1 MILAS
6 VVLSQAQTFD
16 YPIRM
21 VNGQEVYE
29 YPVQKSEGLYR
40 ISVNFGVT
48 QEELI
53 RLNPELKTSGLK
65 YGQTILVPVKRNQ
78 TPPKESTLPLAKKDT
93 VVPVRKDSVPPI
105 KKEAI
110 VAKHSVADRPERN
123 EGKKDVVQTKTE
135 PTPMPLP
142 KQAIK
147 QGQYKQE
154 EEVFFEEDT
163 MFVMEPETTPAAKHV
178 LKLALL
184 LPLQA
189 DAQMYDVRMERFLK
203 FYEGVLLGL
212 REEKRADWK
221 FEVYVYDV
229 GKTEYKLRKAL
240 ALPEMPGMNAVIGPA
255 YSEQIPAASAFM
267 KQHGIIC
274 LLPFT
279 NGVDDLESNKYLL
292 QYNPIVP
299 EGMRVVQFKREVDDN
314 WAEFDGLM
322 STWFGV
328 RTPSGSRPRY
338 DILGYDLTKY
348 FIPAV
353 LNALDAKTDEAWQQA
368 LETEYDGLQSTMR
381 FKRVGEGGFM
391 NTPLKVLPRPGA
403 TTTTETTTETND

>member
-16 YPIRM
+16 YPIRV

-53 RLNPELKTSGLK
+53 KLNPELKTTGLK

-78 TPPKESTLPLAKKDT
+78 APPKDSALPLAKRDT
-93 VVPVRKDSVPPI
+93 VAPVKADTMPRL
-105 KKEAI
+105 KKE
-110 VAKHSVADRPERN
+110 VFAKGEVLAKRVPLDE
-123 EGKKDVVQTKTE
+123 KQDVM
-135 PTPMPLP
+135 PMPLP
-142 KQAIK
+142 KQAFK
-147 QGQYKQE
+147 QGNPKPE

-163 MFVMEPETTPAAKHV
+163 MFVLEAETVGPSHV
-178 LKLALL
+178 LRLALL

-229 GKTEYKLRKAL
+229 GKTEYKLRKTL
-240 ALPEMPGMNAVIGPA
+240 ALPEMAEMNAIIGPA
-255 YSEQIPAASAFM
+255 YSEQIPAASEFM

-279 NGVDDLESNKYLL
+279 NGVDGLESNKYLL
-292 QYNPIVP
+292 QYNPAVP
-299 EGMRVVQFKREVDDN
+299 EGMRVVQFKREVDGN
-314 WAEFDGLM
+314 WADFDGLM
-322 STWFGV
+322 STYFGV
-328 RTPSGSRPRY
+328 RAPSQSRPRY

-348 FIPAV
+348 FVPAV
-353 LNALDAKTDEAWQQA
+353 LNALQAESDEAWQQA

-381 FKRVGEGGFM
+381 FQRVGEGGFM
-391 NTPLKVLPRPGA
+391 NTPLRVLPRAAA
-403 TTTTETTTETND
+403 TPVETNDEQK

>member
-1 MILAS
+1 
-6 VVLSQAQTFD
+6 
-16 YPIRM
+16 
-21 VNGQEVYE
+21 
-29 YPVQKSEGLYR
+29 VQKSEGLYR

-53 RLNPELKTSGLK
+53 KLNPELKTTGLK

-78 TPPKESTLPLAKKDT
+78 APPKDSPLPLAKRDT
-93 VVPVRKDSVPPI
+93 VVPVKADTMPRL
-105 KKEAI
+105 KKE
-110 VAKHSVADRPERN
+110 VFTKGEVPAKRVPLDE
-123 EGKKDVVQTKTE
+123 KQDVM
-135 PTPMPLP
+135 PMPLP
-142 KQAIK
+142 KQAFK
-147 QGQYKQE
+147 QGNPKPE

-163 MFVMEPETTPAAKHV
+163 MFVLEAEPVGPSHV
-178 LKLALL
+178 LRLALL

-229 GKTEYKLRKAL
+229 GKTEYKLRKTL
-240 ALPEMPGMNAVIGPA
+240 ALPEMAEMNAIIGPA
-255 YSEQIPAASAFM
+255 YSEQIPAASEFM

-279 NGVDDLESNKYLL
+279 NGVDGLESNKYLL
-292 QYNPIVP
+292 QYNPAVP
-299 EGMRVVQFKREVDDN
+299 EGRRVVQCMREVDGD
-314 WAEFDGLM
+314 WADFDGLM
-322 STWFGV
+322 STYFGV
-328 RTPSGSRPRY
+328 HAPSQSRPRY

-348 FIPAV
+348 FVPAV
-353 LNALDAKTDEAWQQA
+353 LNALQAENDEAWQRA

-381 FKRVGEGGFM
+381 FQRVGEGGFM
-391 NTPLKVLPRPGA
+391 NTPLRVMPKVTA
-403 TTTTETTTETND
+403 TSSETNDEQK

>member
-1 MILAS
+1 MKRILFVIVILAS

-16 YPIRM
+16 YPIRV

-53 RLNPELKTSGLK
+53 KLNPELKTTGLK

-78 TPPKESTLPLAKKDT
+78 APPKDSALPLAKRDT
-93 VVPVRKDSVPPI
+93 VVPVKADTMPRL
-105 KKEAI
+105 KKE
-110 VAKHSVADRPERN
+110 VFAKGEVPAKKVPLDEKRN
-123 EGKKDVVQTKTE
+123 VV
-135 PTPMPLP
+135 PMPLP
-142 KQAIK
+142 KQAFK
-147 QGQYKQE
+147 QGNPKPE

-163 MFVMEPETTPAAKHV
+163 MFVLEAEPVGPNHV
-178 LKLALL
+178 LRLALL

-229 GKTEYKLRKAL
+229 GKTEYKLRKTL
-240 ALPEMPGMNAVIGPA
+240 ALPEMAEMNAIIGPA
-255 YSEQIPAASAFM
+255 YSEQIPAASEFM

-279 NGVDDLESNKYLL
+279 NGVDGLESNKYLL
-292 QYNPIVP
+292 QYNPAVP
-299 EGMRVVQFKREVDDN
+299 EGMRVVQFKREVDGN
-314 WAEFDGLM
+314 WADFDGLM
-322 STWFGV
+322 STYFGGHA
-328 RTPSGSRPRY
+328 PSQSRPRY

-348 FIPAV
+348 FVPAV
-353 LNALDAKTDEAWQQA
+353 LNALQAENDEAWQRA

-381 FKRVGEGGFM
+381 FQRVGEGGFM
-391 NTPLKVLPRPGA
+391 NTPLRVMPRVTA
-403 TTTTETTTETND
+403 TSSETNDEQK

>member
-16 YPIRM
+16 YPIRV

-53 RLNPELKTSGLK
+53 KLNPELKTTGLK

-78 TPPKESTLPLAKKDT
+78 APPKDSALPLAKRDT
-93 VVPVRKDSVPPI
+93 VVPVKADTMPRL
-105 KKEAI
+105 KKE
-110 VAKHSVADRPERN
+110 VFAKGEVPA
-123 EGKKDVVQTKTE
+123 KKVPLDEKQHVM
-135 PTPMPLP
+135 PMPLP
-142 KQAIK
+142 KQAFK
-147 QGQYKQE
+147 QGNPKPE

-163 MFVMEPETTPAAKHV
+163 MFVLAAEPVGPSHV
-178 LKLALL
+178 LRLALL

-229 GKTEYKLRKAL
+229 GKTEYKLRKTL
-240 ALPEMPGMNAVIGPA
+240 ALPEMAEMNAIIGPA
-255 YSEQIPAASAFM
+255 YSEQIPAASEFM

-279 NGVDDLESNKYLL
+279 NGVDGLESNKYLL
-292 QYNPIVP
+292 QYNPAVP
-299 EGMRVVQFKREVDDN
+299 EGMRVVQFKREVDGN
-314 WAEFDGLM
+314 WADFDGLM
-322 STWFGV
+322 STYFGV
-328 RTPSGSRPRY
+328 HAPSQSRPRY

-348 FIPAV
+348 FVPAV
-353 LNALDAKTDEAWQQA
+353 LNALQAEDDEAWQQA

-381 FKRVGEGGFM
+381 FQRVGEGGFM
-391 NTPLKVLPRPGA
+391 NTPLRVMPKVTA
-403 TTTTETTTETND
+403 TSSETNDEQK

>member
-16 YPIRM
+16 YPIRV

-53 RLNPELKTSGLK
+53 RLNPELKTTGLK

-78 TPPKESTLPLAKKDT
+78 APPKESTLPLKKALVPAKKDT
-93 VVPVRKDSVPPI
+93 VVSPPQQ
-105 KKEAI
+105 AM
-110 VAKHSVADRPERN
+110 
-123 EGKKDVVQTKTE
+123 
-135 PTPMPLP
+135 PMPLP
-142 KQAIK
+142 KQVIK
-147 QGQYKQE
+147 QVQPKQ
-154 EEVFFEEDT
+154 EEVFFDEDT
-163 MFVMEPETTPAAKHV
+163 MFVMEQDTTVAPKHT

-189 DAQMYDVRMERFLK
+189 DAQMYDARMERFLK

-229 GKTEYKLRKAL
+229 GKSEYKLRKTL
-240 ALPEMPGMNAVIGPA
+240 ALPEMAEMNAIIGPA
-255 YSEQIPAASAFM
+255 YSEQIPAASEFVR
-267 KQHGIIC
+267 QHGIIC

-279 NGVDDLESNKYLL
+279 NGVDDLERNKYLL
-292 QYNPIVP
+292 QNNPAVP
-299 EGMRVVQFKREVDDN
+299 EGMRVIQFKREVDDN
-314 WAEFDGLM
+314 WDDFDGLM
-322 STWFGV
+322 SAYFGV
-328 RTPSGSRPRY
+328 RTPSQTRPRY
-338 DILGYDLTKY
+338 DILGYDLTRY

-403 TTTTETTTETND
+403 TPETNNTEESK

>member
-16 YPIRM
+16 YPIRV

-53 RLNPELKTSGLK
+53 RLNPELKTTSLK

-78 TPPKESTLPLAKKDT
+78 APPKESTLPLKKALVSAKKDT
-93 VVPVRKDSVPPI
+93 VVPPPQQ
-105 KKEAI
+105 A
-110 VAKHSVADRPERN
+110 
-123 EGKKDVVQTKTE
+123 
-135 PTPMPLP
+135 TPLPLP
-142 KQAIK
+142 KQVIK
-147 QGQYKQE
+147 QVQPKQ
-154 EEVFFEEDT
+154 EEVFFDEDT
-163 MFVMEPETTPAAKHV
+163 MFVMEQDTTVAPKHT

-189 DAQMYDVRMERFLK
+189 DAQMYDARMERFLK

-229 GKTEYKLRKAL
+229 GKSEYKLRKTL
-240 ALPEMPGMNAVIGPA
+240 ALPEMAEMNAIIGPA
-255 YSEQIPAASAFM
+255 YSEQIPAASEFVR
-267 KQHGIIC
+267 QHSIIC

-279 NGVDDLESNKYLL
+279 NGVDDLERNKYLL
-292 QYNPIVP
+292 QNNPAVP
-299 EGMRVVQFKREVDDN
+299 EGMRVIQFKREVDDN
-314 WAEFDGLM
+314 WDDFDGLM
-322 STWFGV
+322 STYFGV
-328 RTPSGSRPRY
+328 RTPSQTRPRY

-403 TTTTETTTETND
+403 TPETNNTEESK

>member
-6 VVLSQAQTFD
+6 VVLGQAQTFD
-16 YPIRM
+16 YPIRV

-53 RLNPELKTSGLK
+53 KLNPELKTSGLK

-78 TPPKESTLPLAKKDT
+78 APPKNSTLPLAKPDT
-93 VVPVRKDSVPPI
+93 VVPVKKDTVTPVKKGPLEVRKEVASA
-105 KKEAI
+105 KKEVREEKE
-110 VAKHSVADRPERN
+110 VAPV
-123 EGKKDVVQTKTE
+123 
-135 PTPMPLP
+135 PLP
-142 KQAIK
+142 KQVIK
-147 QGQYKQE
+147 QGKPKQE

-163 MFVMEPETTPAAKHV
+163 MFVMEAETATPSHV
-178 LKLALL
+178 LRLALL

-229 GKTEYKLRKAL
+229 GKTEFKLRKAL
-240 ALPEMPGMNAVIGPA
+240 ALPEMAEMNAIIGPA
-255 YSEQIPAASAFM
+255 YSEQIPAASEFM
-267 KQHGIIC
+267 KQHRIIC

-292 QYNPIVP
+292 QYNPVVP

-314 WAEFDGLM
+314 WADFDGLM
-322 STWFGV
+322 STYFGV
-328 RTPSGSRPRY
+328 RAPSQSRPRY

-348 FIPAV
+348 FVPAV
-353 LNALDAKTDEAWQQA
+353 LNALQAESDEAWQQA

-381 FKRVGEGGFM
+381 FQRVGEGGFM
-391 NTPLKVLPRPGA
+391 NTPLRVLPRAAA
-403 TTTTETTTETND
+403 TPVETNEEQK

>member
-1 MILAS
+1 MKRIVFVIVILAS

-16 YPIRM
+16 YPIRV

-53 RLNPELKTSGLK
+53 KLNPELKTTGLK

-78 TPPKESTLPLAKKDT
+78 APPKDSALPLAKRDT
-93 VVPVRKDSVPPI
+93 VVPVKADTMPRL
-105 KKEAI
+105 KKE
-110 VAKHSVADRPERN
+110 VFTKGEVPAKRVPLDE
-123 EGKKDVVQTKTE
+123 KQDVM
-135 PTPMPLP
+135 PMPLP
-142 KQAIK
+142 KQAFK
-147 QGQYKQE
+147 QGNPKPE

-163 MFVMEPETTPAAKHV
+163 MFVLEAEPVGQSHV
-178 LKLALL
+178 LRLALL

-212 REEKRADWK
+212 REEKRTDWK

-229 GKTEYKLRKAL
+229 GKTEYKLRKTL
-240 ALPEMPGMNAVIGPA
+240 ALPEMAKMNAIIGPA
-255 YSEQIPAASAFM
+255 YSEQIPAASEFM

-279 NGVDDLESNKYLL
+279 NGVDGLESNKYLL
-292 QYNPIVP
+292 QYNPAVP
-299 EGMRVVQFKREVDDN
+299 EGMRVVQFKREVDGN
-314 WAEFDGLM
+314 WADFDGLM
-322 STWFGV
+322 STYFGV
-328 RTPSGSRPRY
+328 HAPSQSRPRY

-348 FIPAV
+348 FVPAV
-353 LNALDAKTDEAWQQA
+353 LNALQAENDEAWQRA

-381 FKRVGEGGFM
+381 FQRVGEGGFM
-391 NTPLKVLPRPGA
+391 NTPLRVMPRVTA
-403 TTTTETTTETND
+403 TSSETNDEQK

>member
-1 MILAS
+1 MKRILFVIVILAT

-16 YPIRM
+16 YPIRV

-53 RLNPELKTSGLK
+53 KLNPELKTTGLK

-78 TPPKESTLPLAKKDT
+78 APPKDSALPLAKRDT
-93 VVPVRKDSVPPI
+93 LAPVKADTMPRL
-105 KKEAI
+105 KKE
-110 VAKHSVADRPERN
+110 VFTKGEVLAKRVPLDE
-123 EGKKDVVQTKTE
+123 KQDVM
-135 PTPMPLP
+135 PMPLP
-142 KQAIK
+142 KQAFK
-147 QGQYKQE
+147 QGNPKPE

-163 MFVMEPETTPAAKHV
+163 MFVLEAEPVGQSHV
-178 LKLALL
+178 LRLALL

-229 GKTEYKLRKAL
+229 GKTEYKLRKTL
-240 ALPEMPGMNAVIGPA
+240 ALPEMAEMNAIIGPA
-255 YSEQIPAASAFM
+255 YSEQIPAASEFM

-279 NGVDDLESNKYLL
+279 NGVDGLESNKYLL
-292 QYNPIVP
+292 QYNPAVP
-299 EGMRVVQFKREVDDN
+299 EGMRVVQFKREVDGN
-314 WAEFDGLM
+314 WADFDGLM
-322 STWFGV
+322 STYFGV
-328 RTPSGSRPRY
+328 HAPSQSRPRY

-348 FIPAV
+348 FVPAV
-353 LNALDAKTDEAWQQA
+353 LNALQAENDEAWQRA

-381 FKRVGEGGFM
+381 FQRVGEGGFM
-391 NTPLKVLPRPGA
+391 NTPLRVMPRVTA
-403 TTTTETTTETND
+403 TSSETNDEQK

>member
-6 VVLSQAQTFD
+6 AVLSQAQVFD
-16 YPIRM
+16 YPIRV

-53 RLNPELKTSGLK
+53 KLNPDLKTSGLK

-78 TPPKESTLPLAKKDT
+78 APPKNSTLPLAKQDPVTPAKKEAEPQVKKVPLEVKKE
-93 VVPVRKDSVPPI
+93 VVPV
-105 KKEAI
+105 KKEDQEKKE
-110 VAKHSVADRPERN
+110 VAA
-123 EGKKDVVQTKTE
+123 
-135 PTPMPLP
+135 MPLP
-142 KQAIK
+142 KLAFKQATPK
-147 QGQYKQE
+147 PD

-163 MFVMEPETTPAAKHV
+163 VFVLESESAGPHHV
-178 LKLALL
+178 LRLALL

-229 GKTEYKLRKAL
+229 GKTEYKLRKTL
-240 ALPEMPGMNAVIGPA
+240 AQPEMAKMNAIIGPA
-255 YSEQIPAASAFM
+255 YSEQIPVASEFV

-279 NGVDDLESNKYLL
+279 NGVDDLERNRFLL
-292 QYNPIVP
+292 QYNPVVP

-314 WAEFDGLM
+314 WADFDGLM
-322 STWFGV
+322 STYFGV
-328 RTPSGSRPRY
+328 RTPSQSRPRY

-348 FIPAV
+348 FVPAV
-353 LNALDAKTDEAWQQA
+353 LNALQAESSETWQQA

-381 FKRVGEGGFM
+381 FQRVGEGGFM
-391 NTPLKVLPRPGA
+391 NTPLKLIPRAVATTTENNNA
-403 TTTTETTTETND
+403 TTTTENNEESK

>member
-1 MILAS
+1 MKRILFVIVILAS

-16 YPIRM
+16 YPIRV

-53 RLNPELKTSGLK
+53 KLNPELKTTGLK

-78 TPPKESTLPLAKKDT
+78 APPKDSALPLAKRDT
-93 VVPVRKDSVPPI
+93 LAPVKADTMPRL
-105 KKEAI
+105 KKE
-110 VAKHSVADRPERN
+110 VFAKGEVPA
-123 EGKKDVVQTKTE
+123 KKVPLDEKQDVM
-135 PTPMPLP
+135 PMPLP
-142 KQAIK
+142 KQAFK
-147 QGQYKQE
+147 QGNPKPE

-163 MFVMEPETTPAAKHV
+163 MFVLEAEPVWPSHV
-178 LKLALL
+178 LRLALL

-229 GKTEYKLRKAL
+229 GKTEYKLRKTL
-240 ALPEMPGMNAVIGPA
+240 ALPEMAEMNAIIGPA
-255 YSEQIPAASAFM
+255 YSEQIPAASEFM

-279 NGVDDLESNKYLL
+279 NGVDGLESNKYLL
-292 QYNPIVP
+292 QYNPAVP
-299 EGMRVVQFKREVDDN
+299 EGMRVVQFKREVDGN
-314 WAEFDGLM
+314 WADFDGLM
-322 STWFGV
+322 STYFGV
-328 RTPSGSRPRY
+328 HAPSQSRPRY

-348 FIPAV
+348 FVPAV
-353 LNALDAKTDEAWQQA
+353 LNALQAENDEAWQRA

-381 FKRVGEGGFM
+381 FQRVGEGGFM
-391 NTPLKVLPRPGA
+391 NTPLRVMPRVTA
-403 TTTTETTTETND
+403 TSSETNDEQK

>member
-1 MILAS
+1 MKRILLVIVILAS

-16 YPIRM
+16 YPIRV

-53 RLNPELKTSGLK
+53 KLNPELKTTGLK

-78 TPPKESTLPLAKKDT
+78 APPKDSALPLAKRDT
-93 VVPVRKDSVPPI
+93 VAPVKADTMPRL
-105 KKEAI
+105 KKE
-110 VAKHSVADRPERN
+110 VFTKGEVLAKRVPLDE
-123 EGKKDVVQTKTE
+123 KQDVM
-135 PTPMPLP
+135 PMPLP
-142 KQAIK
+142 KQAFK
-147 QGQYKQE
+147 QGNPKPE

-163 MFVMEPETTPAAKHV
+163 MFVLEAEPVGPSHV
-178 LKLALL
+178 LRLALL

-229 GKTEYKLRKAL
+229 GKTEYKLRKTL
-240 ALPEMPGMNAVIGPA
+240 ALPEMAEMNAIIGPA
-255 YSEQIPAASAFM
+255 YSEQIPAASEFM

-279 NGVDDLESNKYLL
+279 NGVDGLESNKYLL
-292 QYNPIVP
+292 QYNPAVP
-299 EGMRVVQFKREVDDN
+299 EGMRVVQFKREVDGN
-314 WAEFDGLM
+314 WADFDGLM
-322 STWFGV
+322 STYFGV
-328 RTPSGSRPRY
+328 HAPSQSRPRY

-348 FIPAV
+348 FVPAV
-353 LNALDAKTDEAWQQA
+353 LNALQAENDEAWQRA

-381 FKRVGEGGFM
+381 FQRVGEGGFM
-391 NTPLKVLPRPGA
+391 NTPLRVMPKVTA
-403 TTTTETTTETND
+403 TSSETNDEQK

>member
-1 MILAS
+1 MILVCA
-6 VVLSQAQTFD
+6 VLSQAQTFD
-16 YPIRM
+16 YPIRV

-53 RLNPELKTSGLK
+53 KLNPELKTTGLK
-65 YGQTILVPVKRNQ
+65 FGQTILVPVKRNQ
-78 TPPKESTLPLAKKDT
+78 APPKESTLPLAKRDT
-93 VVPVRKDSVPPI
+93 VVPVKTDTVPPVKI
-105 KKEAI
+105 DTVPPVKKRSMEVKKEVPVKRESI
-110 VAKHSVADRPERN
+110 NREI
-123 EGKKDVVQTKTE
+123 
-135 PTPMPLP
+135 TPIPLP
-142 KQAIK
+142 KQAFK
-147 QGQYKQE
+147 PENKKSE

-163 MFVMEPETTPAAKHV
+163 MFVVESEAAEPSHV
-178 LKLALL
+178 LRLALL

-229 GKTEYKLRKAL
+229 GKTEFKLRKVL
-240 ALPEMPGMNAVIGPA
+240 ALPEMAQMNAIIGPA
-255 YSEQIPAASAFM
+255 YSEQIPAASEFM
-267 KQHGIIC
+267 KQHRIIC

-292 QYNPIVP
+292 QYNPVVP

-314 WAEFDGLM
+314 WAGFDGLM
-322 STWFGV
+322 STYFGV
-328 RTPSGSRPRY
+328 RTPSQSRPRY

-348 FIPAV
+348 FVPAV
-353 LNALDAKTDEAWQQA
+353 LNALQAESDEAWQQA
-368 LETEYDGLQSTMR
+368 LEVEYDGLQSTMR
-381 FKRVGEGGFM
+381 FQRVGEGGFM
-391 NTPLKVLPRPGA
+391 NTPLRVLPRNA
-403 TTTTETTTETND
+403 TTIVETNDEQK

>member
-1 MILAS
+1 MKRILLVIVILAS

-16 YPIRM
+16 YPIRV

-53 RLNPELKTSGLK
+53 KLNPELKTTGLK

-78 TPPKESTLPLAKKDT
+78 APPKDSALPLAKRDT
-93 VVPVRKDSVPPI
+93 VVPVKADTMPRL
-105 KKEAI
+105 KKE
-110 VAKHSVADRPERN
+110 VFAKGEVPA
-123 EGKKDVVQTKTE
+123 KKVPLDEKQHVM
-135 PTPMPLP
+135 PMPLP
-142 KQAIK
+142 KQAFK
-147 QGQYKQE
+147 QGNPKPE

-163 MFVMEPETTPAAKHV
+163 MFVLAAEPVGPSHV
-178 LKLALL
+178 LRLALL

-229 GKTEYKLRKAL
+229 GKTEYKLRKTL
-240 ALPEMPGMNAVIGPA
+240 ALPEMAEMNAIIGPA
-255 YSEQIPAASAFM
+255 YSEQIPAASEFM

-279 NGVDDLESNKYLL
+279 NGVDGLESNKYLL
-292 QYNPIVP
+292 QYNPAVP
-299 EGMRVVQFKREVDDN
+299 EGMRVVQFKREVDGN
-314 WAEFDGLM
+314 WADFDGLM
-322 STWFGV
+322 STYFGV
-328 RTPSGSRPRY
+328 HAPSQSRPRY

-348 FIPAV
+348 FVPAV
-353 LNALDAKTDEAWQQA
+353 LNALQAEDDEAWQQA

-381 FKRVGEGGFM
+381 FQRVGEGGFM
-391 NTPLKVLPRPGA
+391 NTPLRVMPKVTA
-403 TTTTETTTETND
+403 TSSETNDEQK